1 LVFSEIVGQDY
12 MGDWWRMFEV
22 LDSDFADMLDVGL
35 AAEAD
40 ASLFATFNQVVA
52 KFVDV
57 PDVAVETLTSS

>member
-1 LVFSEIVGQDY
+1 